1 MTLEIFFVGF
11 LGGLIVQVHYYI
23 QELRDQVKTKKMT
36 PEQYKKRE
44 IYLNKN
50 IDGIIPEYNSNLEYI
65 LKEKKEILGLFSQTD
80 IFICFFYA
88 FLGGVMAQ
96 LINPEIPFF
105 AFYIGLT
112 SSSFISK
119 FQIIPLQSKDA

>member
-1 MTLEIFFVGF
+1 MTFEIFFVGF
-11 LGGLIVQVHYYI
+11 IGGLIVQVHYYI
-23 QELRDQVKTKKMT
+23 QELRDEEETKKMT

-50 IDGIIPEYNSNLEYI
+50 NNGIIPEYNSNFEYTF
-65 LKEKKEILGLFSQTD
+65 KEKKEILGLFSQTD

-88 FLGGVMAQ
+88 FIGGLMAQ
-96 LINPEIPFF
+96 LINPEILFF
-105 AFYIGLT
+105 ALYIGLT

-119 FQIIPLQSKDA
+119 FRIFPRQSKDA